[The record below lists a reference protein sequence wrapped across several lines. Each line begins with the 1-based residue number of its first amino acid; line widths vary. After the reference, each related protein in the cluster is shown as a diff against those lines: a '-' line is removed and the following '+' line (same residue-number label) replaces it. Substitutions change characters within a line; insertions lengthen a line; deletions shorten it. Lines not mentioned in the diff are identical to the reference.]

1 MFLKDGDKIYHTYST
16 YERGLDMLN
25 VAYHYMDLVPKGRDE
40 GEGGA
45 AAWVRR
51 RRRVSGL
58 MDGSRLLTTIGLVR
72 QARPGGF
79 CPACR
84 VLMKARDAGQELAK
98 PMVAALVVLAVA
110 GVAWAAMVQHSRS
123 MADMDGMDMGLG
135 PIESFAATWVVM
147 MAAMM
152 LPSAI
157 PVVLEFARTAERRRG
172 WPVATGVLAVTY
184 LGVWLIF
191 GVVCYAI
198 YTAVRMPWPNQA
210 VVVGLALA
218 LAGVYSVSPI
228 KRASQARCRELCA
241 LHGPLP
247 FNLMRSAAVA
257 GARYGLSCLGCSAAL
272 MVAMVLLGMSSLWW
286 AVILGIVVLIYKLAP
301 PLRMRYELVL
311 SAALVALGVAYVMM
325 A

>member
-1 MFLKDGDKIYHTYST
+1 
-16 YERGLDMLN
+16 
-25 VAYHYMDLVPKGRDE
+25 
-40 GEGGA
+40 
-45 AAWVRR
+45 
-51 RRRVSGL
+51 
-58 MDGSRLLTTIGLVR
+58 MDGGRLLLAIGLVTP
-72 QARPGGF
+72 ARAGGF

-84 VLMKARDAGQELAK
+84 LLMKARDARPELAR
-98 PMVAALVVLAVA
+98 PMAAALVVLAVA
-110 GVAWAAMVQHSRS
+110 GLAWAAMVHHSRS
-123 MADMDGMDMGLG
+123 MAGMEGMDMGLG

-157 PVVLEFARTAERRRG
+157 PVVVQFARTAERRRR
-172 WPVATGVLAVTY
+172 WQVATGVLAATY

-198 YTAVRMPWPNQA
+198 YTAARMPWPNQA
-210 VVVGLALA
+210 LVVGLALA

-247 FNLMRSAAVA
+247 FNLTWSAAVA

-272 MVAMVLLGMSSLWW
+272 MVAMVLLGMSSLRW
-286 AVILGIVVLIYKLAP
+286 AVILGIVVLVYKFAP
-301 PLRMRYELVL
+301 PLRMRHELIL
-311 SAALVALGVAYVMM
+311 SAALVALGVAYLTM

>member
-1 MFLKDGDKIYHTYST
+1 MYGGRLFTAV
-16 YERGLDMLN
+16 GLL
-25 VAYHYMDLVPKGRDE
+25 
-40 GEGGA
+40 
-45 AAWVRR
+45 
-51 RRRVSGL
+51 
-58 MDGSRLLTTIGLVR
+58 R

-84 VLMKARDAGQELAK
+84 VLMKARDARQELAK
-98 PMVAALVVLAVA
+98 PMVAALVVLAGA
-110 GVAWAAMVQHSRS
+110 GVAWAAMVHHSRA
-123 MADMDGMDMGLG
+123 MAGMDMGLG
-135 PIESFAATWVVM
+135 PLESFAATWVVM

-172 WPVATGVLAVTY
+172 WQVASRVRAGPC
-184 LGVWLIF
+184 LGVWLVF
-191 GVVCYAI
+191 GVVGYAV
-198 YTAVRMPWPNQA
+198 YTALRMPWPNQP

-257 GARYGLSCLGCSAAL
+257 GTRYGLSCLGCSAAL
-272 MVAMVLLGMSSLWW
+272 MVAIVLLGMASLWW
-286 AVILGIVVLIYKLAP
+286 AVILGIVVLVYKFAP
-301 PLRMRYELVL
+301 PLRMRNELLL

>member
-1 MFLKDGDKIYHTYST
+1 MH
-16 YERGLDMLN
+16 
-25 VAYHYMDLVPKGRDE
+25 
-40 GEGGA
+40 GG
-45 AAWVRR
+45 
-51 RRRVSGL
+51 
-58 MDGSRLLTTIGLVR
+58 RLLLAIGLVR
-72 QARPGGF
+72 QARPAGF

-84 VLMKARDAGQELAK
+84 VLMKALDARPELAR
-98 PMVAALVVLAVA
+98 PTVAALAVLAIA
-110 GVAWAAMVQHSRS
+110 GVAWAAMIQESRS
-123 MADMDGMDMGLG
+123 MAGMDGMDMGLG
-135 PIESFAATWVVM
+135 PIESFTVTWVVM

-157 PVVLEFARTAERRRG
+157 SVVLEFARRAERRRG
-172 WPVATGVLAVTY
+172 WQIATGVLAATY
-184 LGVWLIF
+184 LGVWLVF
-191 GVVCYAI
+191 GVVCYAV
-198 YTAVRMPWPNQA
+198 YTALRMPWPNQA

-218 LAGVYSVSPI
+218 LAGVYSVSPV

-247 FNLMRSAAVA
+247 FNLMRSAAVS

-301 PLRMRYELVL
+301 PLRMRDELVL
-311 SAALVALGVAYVMM
+311 SLALAALGVAYVRM

>member
-1 MFLKDGDKIYHTYST
+1 
-16 YERGLDMLN
+16 
-25 VAYHYMDLVPKGRDE
+25 
-40 GEGGA
+40 
-45 AAWVRR
+45 
-51 RRRVSGL
+51 
-58 MDGSRLLTTIGLVR
+58 MDGGRLLLAIGLVR

-84 VLMKARDAGQELAK
+84 VLMKALDARQELAN
-98 PMVAALVVLAVA
+98 PTVAALVVLAVA
-110 GVAWAAMVQHSRS
+110 GVAWAFMVQHSRS
-123 MADMDGMDMGLG
+123 MAGMAGMDMGLG
-135 PIESFAATWVVM
+135 PLESFAATWAVM

-172 WPVATGVLAVTY
+172 WQVATGVLAGTY
-184 LGVWLIF
+184 LGVWLMF
-191 GVVCYAI
+191 GAVCYAL
-198 YTAVRMPWPNQA
+198 YTALSMPWPNQA
-210 VVVGLALA
+210 LVAGVALA

-257 GARYGLSCLGCSAAL
+257 GTRYGLSCIGCSGAL

-286 AVILGIVVLIYKLAP
+286 AVILSIVVLVYKFAP

-311 SAALVALGVAYVMM
+311 SLALLALGVAYIRM

>member
-1 MFLKDGDKIYHTYST
+1 MY
-16 YERGLDMLN
+16 
-25 VAYHYMDLVPKGRDE
+25 
-40 GEGGA
+40 GG
-45 AAWVRR
+45 
-51 RRRVSGL
+51 
-58 MDGSRLLTTIGLVR
+58 RLLLAIGFVT

-84 VLMKARDAGQELAK
+84 VLMKARDARQELSK
-98 PMVAALVVLAVA
+98 PIAAVLVVLAVA
-110 GVAWAAMVQHSRS
+110 GVAWTTIVHHSRS
-123 MADMDGMDMGLG
+123 MDRMDGMDVGLG

-147 MAAMM
+147 IAAMM

-157 PVVLEFARTAERRRG
+157 PVVLEFARTAERRKG
-172 WPVATGVLAVTY
+172 WQVATGVLAATY

-191 GVVCYAI
+191 GVACYAI
-198 YTAVRMPWPNQA
+198 YTAARMPWPNQA
-210 VVVGLALA
+210 MAVGLALA

-247 FNLMRSAAVA
+247 FNLMRSAAMA

-272 MVAMVLLGMSSLWW
+272 MVAMVLLGMSSLGW
-286 AVILGIVVLIYKLAP
+286 AVILAVVVLVYKFAP
-301 PLRMRYELVL
+301 PLRVRHELVL

>member
-1 MFLKDGDKIYHTYST
+1 M
-16 YERGLDMLN
+16 
-25 VAYHYMDLVPKGRDE
+25 
-40 GEGGA
+40 EGG
-45 AAWVRR
+45 
-51 RRRVSGL
+51 
-58 MDGSRLLTTIGLVR
+58 RLLAVIGLVR
-72 QARPGGF
+72 QGRPGGF

-84 VLMKARDAGQELAK
+84 VLMKARGATQELAM
-98 PMVAALVVLAVA
+98 PVVAALVVLAVA

-123 MADMDGMDMGLG
+123 MAGMGLG

-172 WPVATGVLAVTY
+172 WHVATGVLALTY
-184 LGVWLIF
+184 LGVWLMF
-191 GVVCYAI
+191 GVVCYAL
-198 YTAVRMPWPNQA
+198 YTAAGMPWPNQA
-210 VVVGLALA
+210 VVAGVALA

-257 GARYGLSCLGCSAAL
+257 GVRYGLSCLGCSAGL
-272 MVAMVLLGMSSLWW
+272 MVAMVLIGMSSPWW

-301 PLRMRYELVL
+301 PLRMRDELVL
-311 SAALVALGVAYVMM
+311 SLALAALGVAYFKM

>member
-1 MFLKDGDKIYHTYST
+1 MYGGRLFTAV
-16 YERGLDMLN
+16 GLL
-25 VAYHYMDLVPKGRDE
+25 
-40 GEGGA
+40 
-45 AAWVRR
+45 
-51 RRRVSGL
+51 
-58 MDGSRLLTTIGLVR
+58 R

-84 VLMKARDAGQELAK
+84 VLMKARDASQELAK

-110 GVAWAAMVQHSRS
+110 GVAWAAMVQQSRS
-123 MADMDGMDMGLG
+123 MAGMDGMDMGLG

-157 PVVLEFARTAERRRG
+157 PVVLEFARTVERRRG
-172 WPVATGVLAVTY
+172 WQVATGVLAGTY
-184 LGVWLIF
+184 LGVWLVF
-191 GVVCYAI
+191 GVVCYAV
-198 YTAVRMPWPNQA
+198 YTALRMPWPNQP

-286 AVILGIVVLIYKLAP
+286 AVILGIVVLIYKFAP

-311 SAALVALGVAYVMM
+311 SAALVAFGVAYVMM

>member
-1 MFLKDGDKIYHTYST
+1 MNG
-16 YERGLDMLN
+16 
-25 VAYHYMDLVPKGRDE
+25 GRLF
-40 GEGGA
+40 A
-45 AAWVRR
+45 A
-51 RRRVSGL
+51 
-58 MDGSRLLTTIGLVR
+58 IGLTR
-72 QARPGGF
+72 EARPAGF

-84 VLMKARDAGQELAK
+84 VLMKALDSRPELAR

-110 GVAWAAMVQHSRS
+110 GVAWAAMIQHSRA
-123 MADMDGMDMGLG
+123 MAGMDGMDMGLG
-135 PIESFAATWVVM
+135 PIESFAVTWAVM

-198 YTAVRMPWPNQA
+198 YTAVGMPWPNQS

-218 LAGVYSVSPI
+218 LAGVYSLSPI
-228 KRASQARCRELCA
+228 KRASQARCHELCA

-247 FNLMRSAAVA
+247 FNLTRSAVVA
-257 GARYGLSCLGCSAAL
+257 GVRYGASCLGCSAAL

-286 AVILGIVVLIYKLAP
+286 AVLLGIVILIYKLAP
-301 PLRMRYELVL
+301 PLQMRYELIL
-311 SAALVALGVAYVMM
+311 SAALVALGVAYLTMV
-325 A
+325 